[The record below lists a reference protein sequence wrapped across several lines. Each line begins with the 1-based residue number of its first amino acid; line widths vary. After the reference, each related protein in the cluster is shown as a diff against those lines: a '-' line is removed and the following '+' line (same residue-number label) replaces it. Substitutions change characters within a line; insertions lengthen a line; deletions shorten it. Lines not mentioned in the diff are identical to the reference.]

1 MRRMIDGARLA
12 MGCGMKVGIIGG
24 AERNELQYRRVAE
37 QLGHELEFHSGKL
50 SSCGSSSLEALVRR
64 CDLVVIATD
73 TNSHAAVRTARSLM
87 RSRGASPILMR
98 RLGVSRLAELLG
110 SGAGAQLAMG

>member
-1 MRRMIDGARLA
+1 MRI
-12 MGCGMKVGIIGG
+12 GIIGG

-37 QLGHELEFHSGKL
+37 ELGHELEFHSGKL
-50 SSCGSSSLEALVRR
+50 SSCGSSSLEVLVRR

-87 RSRGASPILMR
+87 RARGTSPLLVR
-98 RLGVSRLAELLG
+98 RLGVSRLAELLQATE
-110 SGAGAQLAMG
+110 SAQVAAR

>member
-1 MRRMIDGARLA
+1 MR
-12 MGCGMKVGIIGG
+12 VGIIGG

-37 QLGHELEFHSGKL
+37 EAGHELEFHSGKL

-87 RSRGASPILMR
+87 RTRGTTPLLIR
-98 RLGVSRLAELLG
+98 RMGVSRLAELLSNTAEG
-110 SGAGAQLAMG
+110 GGAPRSGASA

>member
-1 MRRMIDGARLA
+1 
-12 MGCGMKVGIIGG
+12 MKVGIIGG

-37 QLGHELEFHSGKL
+37 EAGHELEFHSGKL
-50 SSCGSSSLEALVRR
+50 SSCGSSSLEALVKR

-87 RSRGASPILMR
+87 RARGTAPLLIR
-98 RLGVSRLAELLG
+98 RLGVSRLAELLQ
-110 SGAGAQLAMG
+110 ATEPALVAAR

>member
-1 MRRMIDGARLA
+1 
-12 MGCGMKVGIIGG
+12 MKVGIIGG

-37 QLGHELEFHSGKL
+37 ELGHDLEFHSGKL

-87 RSRGASPILMR
+87 RARGTTPLLIR
-98 RLGVSRLAELLG
+98 RLGVSRLAELLQATE
-110 SGAGAQLAMG
+110 SAQVAAR

>member
-1 MRRMIDGARLA
+1 
-12 MGCGMKVGIIGG
+12 MKVGIIGG

-37 QLGHELEFHSGKL
+37 ELGHELYFHSGKL

-87 RSRGASPILMR
+87 RNRGTEPLLLR
-98 RLGVSRLAELLG
+98 RLGVSRLTELLSPG
-110 SGAGAQLAMG
+110 SAAQAAP

>member
-1 MRRMIDGARLA
+1 MR
-12 MGCGMKVGIIGG
+12 VGIIGG

-37 QLGHELEFHSGKL
+37 EAGHELEFHSGKL
-50 SSCGSSSLEALVRR
+50 SSCGSSSLEALVKR

-87 RSRGASPILMR
+87 RSRGTTPLLIR
-98 RLGVSRLAELLG
+98 RMGVSRLAELLANTEQRQAV
-110 SGAGAQLAMG
+110 SAR

>member
-1 MRRMIDGARLA
+1 MR
-12 MGCGMKVGIIGG
+12 VGIIGG

-37 QLGHELEFHSGKL
+37 EAGHELEFHSGKL
-50 SSCGSSSLEALVRR
+50 SSCGSSSLEALVKR

-87 RSRGASPILMR
+87 RTRGTSPLLIR
-98 RLGVSRLAELLG
+98 RLGVSRLAELL
-110 SGAGAQLAMG
+110 AQTEPARAAAH

>member
-1 MRRMIDGARLA
+1 MAQQGCAESDAIHMR
-12 MGCGMKVGIIGG
+12 VGIIGG

-37 QLGHELEFHSGKL
+37 EAGHELEFHSGKL
-50 SSCGSSSLEALVRR
+50 SSCGSSSLEALVKR

-87 RSRGASPILMR
+87 RSRGTTPLLIR
-98 RLGVSRLAELLG
+98 RMGVSRLAELLANTEQ
-110 SGAGAQLAMG
+110 SAAAVAR